1 MDNHVCS
8 EAHAE
13 ASMPTVGVFAAIFDQ
28 RGRILCVK
36 LNYGPLSWTT
46 PGGRVEAGESPVAA
60 LIREIHEESGYRT
73 QVERLVGVYAAPFKD
88 DIVLM
93 MTATIIGSDGWE
105 PNSEIAQIGFFARD
119 ALPEPMNPRVQH
131 RIGDSFAG
139 RSGILDV

>member
-1 MDNHVCS
+1 
-8 EAHAE
+8 
-13 ASMPTVGVFAAIFDQ
+13 MPTVGVFAAIFDAQ
-28 RGRILCVK
+28 GRILCVK

-60 LIREIHEESGYRT
+60 LIREIHEESGYYA

-105 PNSEIAQIGFFARD
+105 PNSEIAQIGFFARN
-119 ALPEPMNPRVQH
+119 ALPEPMNSRVQR
-131 RIGDSFAG
+131 RILDAFAG
-139 RSGILDV
+139 HSGVLHVFEAA

>member
-13 ASMPTVGVFAAIFDQ
+13 ASMPTVGVFAAIFDEH
-28 RGRILCVK
+28 RRILCVK

-60 LIREIHEESGYRT
+60 LIREIHEESGYHA
-73 QVERLVGVYAAPFKD
+73 QVEHLVGVYSAPFKD

-93 MTATIIGSDGWE
+93 MTATITGSDGWA
-105 PNSEIAQIGFFARD
+105 PNDEIAQIGF
-119 ALPEPMNPRVQH
+119 
-131 RIGDSFAG
+131 I
-139 RSGILDV
+139 